1 MTVRKSLVFY
11 AMLLVAS
18 VLRLASEPAANIS
31 FFILALAALFGRKEA
46 IHALALSWLFTML
59 SPGIAPAA
67 SLGAVGRYAV
77 VFASSASVFL
87 RYRPALYQ
95 TGQKQ
100 IVLLTVALGV
110 FFLGHSLLFS
120 AMPDVS
126 ILKVISWTVTVATLF
141 AAWGGL
147 SEEQSRQLIRQL
159 FAGLTVIML
168 VNLPLIVLPLGY
180 LRNGHGFQG
189 ILNHPQAFGSTMSLL
204 GVWLALGLLTLPR
217 PPWKVGIFT
226 GSCLILIVMSEAR
239 TAGFALVGGVIL
251 SIVVAGLLSRQRIA
265 VLFPGLR
272 SSRVILV
279 VFTSLFLAIALAPKL
294 VDSLDTYVSKRSNVE
309 GVLAAYEKSR
319 GRLMERMWENIS
331 EKPMTGIGFGI
342 ASEPLAMRITR
353 DPIFNLPVGSPIEKG
368 VLPFAVV
375 EEVGIFGFSLVLLW
389 GWSILRRALK
399 GGGAAIGLLA
409 TIILLNFGE
418 STFFSVGGMG
428 MLSMILLGWVATR
441 GNGVGASSNA

>member
-1 MTVRKSLVFY
+1 VIVRKSLFFY
-11 AMLLVAS
+11 GMLLVAL
-18 VLRLASEPAANIS
+18 VLRLASEPTANIS
-31 FFILALAALFGRKEA
+31 FFVLALAAFFGRKEA
-46 IHALALSWLFTML
+46 IQALAISWLLTML

-67 SLGAVGRYAV
+67 PLGAVGRYAV
-77 VFASSASVFL
+77 IFAAAASVFL

-95 TGQKQ
+95 AGQKQ
-100 IVLLTVALGV
+100 IMLLTVALGV

-147 SEEQSRQLIRQL
+147 SEEQSGQLIRQL
-159 FAGLTVIML
+159 FAGLTMVML
-168 VNLPLIVLPLGY
+168 VSLPLVVLPLGY

-189 ILNHPQAFGSTMSLL
+189 ILNHPQAFGPTMSLL
-204 GVWLALGLLTLPR
+204 GVWVALGLLTLPR
-217 PPWKVGIFT
+217 PPWKMVLFT
-226 GSCLILIVMSEAR
+226 GVCLVLIVMSEAR
-239 TAGFALVGGVIL
+239 TAGFALVGGVIS
-251 SIVVAGLLSRQRIA
+251 SIVVAGLLSKQRIA

-279 VFTSLFLAIALAPKL
+279 VFASLFLSIALAPKL

-309 GVLAAYEKSR
+309 GVLEAYEKSR
-319 GRLMERMWENIS
+319 GRLMERMWDNIKA
-331 EKPMTGIGFGI
+331 KPITGIGFGI
-342 ASEPLAMRITR
+342 ASEPLTMQVAR
-353 DPIFNLPVGSPIEKG
+353 DPIFNLPVGASIEKG
-368 VLPFAVV
+368 VQPLAVV
-375 EEVGIFGFSLVLLW
+375 EEVGLFGLFLVLLW
-389 GWSILRRALK
+389 GWGILRRALK

-441 GNGVGASSNA
+441 ENGVGASGSA